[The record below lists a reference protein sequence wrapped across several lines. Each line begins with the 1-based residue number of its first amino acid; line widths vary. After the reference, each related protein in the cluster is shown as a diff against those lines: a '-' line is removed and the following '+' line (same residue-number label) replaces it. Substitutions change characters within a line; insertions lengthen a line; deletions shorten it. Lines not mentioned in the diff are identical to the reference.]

1 MTKDDLRLDHIG
13 FYVADLTAEAA
24 RLSRGYGLA
33 PYAEATAWGC
43 RSVAVGAG
51 LVRFVLT
58 QPTAG
63 DHPGAAYLGRHGDGV
78 ADIALGVADATAAF
92 RSAVNRGAR
101 PVSPPC
107 ARDGFVTAAVQGVGD
122 VVHTFVQRPEG
133 LDERALPGFAP
144 TPAPMPATAGGLD
157 AGLAEVDHLA
167 VCVPSGVLGA
177 TVDFYRHVLDFQ
189 LIFAERITVGDQAM
203 TTEVVKS
210 GSVTLTLIEPD
221 VSKEPGHIDEFL
233 AAHGGAGVQHL
244 AMSTADIT
252 AAVDTTGAGGV
263 EFLPTPATYYDL
275 LPDRVRPVKYPLA
288 ELRER
293 SILVDEDHDGQL
305 YQIFARS
312 AHPRGTFFFELIE
325 RLGARSFGSGNIAAL
340 YQAVELQ
347 RANHRDAR
355 TEAAA

>member
-1 MTKDDLRLDHIG
+1 M
-13 FYVADLTAEAA
+13 
-24 RLSRGYGLA
+24 
-33 PYAEATAWGC
+33 
-43 RSVAVGAG
+43 
-51 LVRFVLT
+51 
-58 QPTAG
+58 
-63 DHPGAAYLGRHGDGV
+63 
-78 ADIALGVADATAAF
+78 
-92 RSAVNRGAR
+92 
-101 PVSPPC
+101 SPPC
-107 ARDGFVTAAVQGVGD
+107 ARDGFVTATVQGVGD
-122 VVHTFVQRPEG
+122 LVHTFVQRPES
-133 LDERALPGFAP
+133 LDERALPGFTP
-144 TPAPMPATAGGLD
+144 TPATAGGLD

-167 VCVPSGVLGA
+167 VCVPSGELGA

-221 VSKEPGHIDEFL
+221 ASKEPGHIDEFL

-263 EFLPTPATYYDL
+263 EFLPTPAAYYDL
-275 LPDRVRPVKYPLA
+275 LPDRVRPVKYPLP
-288 ELRER
+288 ELRRR

>member
-1 MTKDDLRLDHIG
+1 MTGDDLRLDHIA
-13 FYVADLTAEAA
+13 FYVTDLAAEAD
-24 RLSRGYGLA
+24 RLRRGYGLE
-33 PYAEATAWGC
+33 PYAESTAWGC

-51 LVRFVLT
+51 VVRFVLT
-58 QPTAG
+58 QPTAA
-63 DHPGAAYLGRHGDGV
+63 DHPGTAYLGTHGDGV
-78 ADIALGVADATAAF
+78 ADLALGVADATAAF
-92 RSAVNRGAR
+92 RAAVNRGAR

-122 VVHTFVQRPEG
+122 LVHTFVQRPEG
-133 LDERALPGFAP
+133 LDERALPGFTPTAP
-144 TPAPMPATAGGLD
+144 TAGGLD

-167 VCVPSGVLGA
+167 VCVPSGELGA

-189 LIFAERITVGDQAM
+189 LIFSERITVGDQAM

-221 VSKEPGHIDEFL
+221 ASKEPGHIDEFL

-244 AMSTADIT
+244 AMSTVDIT

-275 LPDRVRPVKYPLA
+275 LPDRVGQVKYPLR
-288 ELRER
+288 ELRQR